1 MTMHMRKLFAI
12 LLPLLLVSCS
22 GKSLYSVPDTPWD
35 LSLGNHRAVIK
46 VKAPAEAVNLDL
58 EWRRHDDVNGKQFL
72 IISEAGD
79 TIPNILRKE
88 IDREKCSIA
97 FGPVKKAG
105 VYYFYYLPRT
115 VEPKGSGGGSRGPY
129 NPVEPAP
136 DAAWASLAANA
147 EAAAEVTGIQ
157 SINNYN
163 SFYPMEVI
171 ATAQEAA
178 AYDNAHGQPWYV
190 FPEDRINTIRMR
202 HDIPQKW
209 LDVEPGADFSG
220 SAAPNEYY
228 TFQIGVW
235 APKNTVEGLAYKAT
249 DFVAGGSV
257 IPASAIT
264 CFNLEGIGAYGDPF
278 KKNIDVA
285 AGDVQ
290 ALWFGVDIAENQKP
304 GTYKGVVTVSA
315 ADGRAVDVNVSVK
328 VGGAALED
336 RGDAELW
343 RHSRLR
349 WLNSQVGVEDKPTSD
364 YEAISVSGFDVA
376 VAGKTLSIDK
386 QSGLPAQLSRNGKD
400 VLSAPLKFEV
410 ETASGKKTVSGVAE
424 AVEATE
430 GHATFKSSSESD
442 GLTMSVESR
451 TEFDGWTGVTVTL
464 KAAGDMSV
472 RNASLLLP
480 LSAKQCKYFMGLG
493 LEAQKTPTN
502 VKCGW
507 DRTQANRKYWPF
519 DSFWTGNVDGGFQAE
534 FRGSSYTGPML
545 NLYHPEFPASW
556 YNEGKG
562 GFTINGSG
570 STVNVTAYSGQFDM
584 KAGEEKTFEF
594 AILATPVKEL
604 DTYSQFAE
612 KYFHNAA
619 FPDPTDE
626 DVETGVRLINVHH
639 SNIVNPYINYPF
651 LACDTLS
658 RFVNH
663 WHEKGCKV
671 KMYYTLRE
679 LTTATY
685 EIWAFRSLGDEL
697 LADGDGGGYC
707 WLKEHLCDGYRVA
720 WFQMFSFE
728 NNDGNLPTA
737 DAAVVTSPGET
748 RLFNYY
754 VEGLKWLVKNM
765 DIDGLYLDDVSYDR
779 RTLKRMRRVMDSV
792 KPGCIIDLHSNTGFS
807 MGPANQYTEFFPY
820 IDKVWFGESF
830 RYDEMTPENYL
841 VESSGIP
848 FGLTGDMLQGGGN
861 RWLGMQYGMTVR
873 YPWTTDG
880 VLCDPRFVW
889 KVWDDFGIENS
900 RMIGFWEDEPLVTSS
915 DPDVKVTSYIKEDG
929 SLLLSLGNYAE
940 KAKTVR
946 LIFHSN
952 DFKDRKLAAPE
963 VKEFQPAQEW
973 SLGDAITVEPKR
985 GWLIYV
991 K

>member
-1 MTMHMRKLFAI
+1 MKKLFVI
-12 LLPLLLVSCS
+12 MLPLLLASCG
-22 GKSLYSVPDTPWD
+22 GKCLYSVPETPWD
-35 LSLGNHRAVIK
+35 LELGNHRAVLK
-46 VKAPAEAVNLDL
+46 VSAPAEAVNLELD
-58 EWRRHDDVNGKQFL
+58 WRRHDTAVVNKRFL
-72 IISEAGD
+72 IISEEGD
-79 TIPNILRKE
+79 TIPNVLRKHV
-88 IDREKCSIA
+88 DREKCSIV

-105 VYYFYYLPRT
+105 IYHFYYMPRV
-115 VEPKGSGGGSRGPY
+115 VEPKGSGGWTRGAYIPR
-129 NPVEPAP
+129 EKAP
-136 DAAWASLAANA
+136 DAAWAGIAASAKANA
-147 EAAAEVTGIQ
+147 EVKGIQ

-163 SFYPMEVI
+163 TFYPMEVI
-171 ATAQEAA
+171 ATKAETA
-178 AYDNAHGQPWYV
+178 AYDNSFGQPWYV
-190 FPEDRINTIRMR
+190 FPEDRTNPIRML

-209 LDVEPGADFSG
+209 LDIKPGESFSG

-235 APKNTVEGLAYKAT
+235 AAGKAVEGLAYKAS
-249 DFVAGGSV
+249 DLVSGGNV
-257 IPASAIT
+257 IPASSIT
-264 CFNLEGIGAYGDPF
+264 CFNLEGVGAYGDAF

-304 GTYKGVVTVSA
+304 GTYRGTVTVSA
-315 ADGRAVDVNVSVK
+315 ADGKSADVNVSIK
-328 VGGAALED
+328 VGGQALED

-349 WLNSQVGVEDKPTSD
+349 WLNSQVGVEDEPTLD
-364 YEAISVSGFDVA
+364 YEAVSVSGLDVS
-376 VAGKTLSIDK
+376 VAGKTLTVDSR
-386 QSGLPAQLSRNGKD
+386 SGLPAQLTRNGKN

-410 ETASGKKTVSGVAE
+410 ETASGKKTVDGIA
-424 AVEATE
+424 EATE
-430 GHATFKSSSESD
+430 ATAGHASFRSGSESD
-442 GLTMSVESR
+442 GLSMNVESR

-464 KAAGDMSV
+464 KAADDMEIK
-472 RNASLLLP
+472 NASLLLP
-480 LSAKQCKYFMGLG
+480 LSSKQCKYFMGLG
-493 LEAQKTPTN
+493 LEAQKTPANFST
-502 VKCGW
+502 GW
-507 DRTQANRKYWPF
+507 SRTPANSKYWPF
-519 DSFWTGNVDGGFQAE
+519 DSFWTGNVDGGLQAE

-556 YNEGKG
+556 YNDGKG
-562 GFTINGSG
+562 GFTVKGNGN
-570 STVNVTAYSGQFDM
+570 TVNVTAYSGQFSM

-604 DTYSQFAE
+604 DTYSQFAN
-612 KYFHNAA
+612 KYYHNAP

-663 WHEKGCKV
+663 WHDKGCKV

-697 LADGDGGGYC
+697 LASGKGGDGYC
-707 WLKEHLCDGYRVA
+707 WLQEHMCEGYRTA

-728 NNDGNLPTA
+728 NKDGDLPTA

-754 VEGLKWLVKNM
+754 VEGLKWLVKNL

-792 KPGCIIDLHSNTGFS
+792 KSGCLIDLHSNTGFS

-861 RWLGMQYGMTVR
+861 KWLGMQYGMTVR

-880 VLCDPRFVW
+880 VTCDPRLVW
-889 KVWDDFGIENS
+889 KIWDEFGIKDS
-900 RMIGFWEDEPLVTSS
+900 KMIGFWEDEPLVTST
-915 DPDVKVTSYIKEDG
+915 DPDVKVTSYLKEDG
-929 SLLLSLGNYAE
+929 SLLLSLGNYSTA
-940 KAKTVR
+940 AKTVR
-946 LIFHSN
+946 LIFN
-952 DFKDRKLAAPE
+952 TPDFKGRRLVAPE
-963 VKEFQPAQEW
+963 VEAFQPAQEW
-973 SLGDAITVEPKR
+973 ALGDAVTVDPKR